1 MSYSR
6 LALIALLSLAAPGHA
21 QTTASPTEDPAAQA
35 AETAETEALLAAL
48 RFDELLEVMRDE
60 GLAQGGTLQADMFP
74 SGGGAGWPVA
84 LDRIYEVDRLRAG
97 FAAAFE
103 AELASEPELVA
114 DILAFY
120 ASDLGQ
126 RVVALEIEARRAFL
140 DEAAEEAARVAADRR
155 RAGRDPRFALIERF
169 IAAGDLLE
177 MNVAGALTGNLAF
190 MTGMNDSGAYGQ
202 GMPRDQL
209 MMDVWGQ
216 EEQVRTDIRSW
227 LEAYLGLAYQPLD
240 DAELEGYIAFMESPQ
255 GQRLNAA
262 LFVGFDRM
270 FRQLSY
276 DLGRAAGVAM
286 LGRDI

>member
-21 QTTASPTEDPAAQA
+21 QTTASPTEEPAAQA
-35 AETAETEALLAAL
+35 AETAGTEALLAAL
-48 RFDELLEVMRDE
+48 RFDDLLEVMRDE
-60 GLAQGGTLQADMFP
+60 GLAQAATLQADMFP
-74 SGGGAGWPVA
+74 SGGGAGWPAA

-97 FAAAFE
+97 FASTFE
-103 AELASEPELVA
+103 AELASEPELLA
-114 DILAFY
+114 AILAFY

-126 RVVALEIEARRAFL
+126 RVVTLEVEARRAFL
-140 DEAAEEAARVAADRR
+140 DEAAEESARVAADRR
-155 RAGRDPRFALIERF
+155 RTGRDPRFALIERF

-202 GMPRDQL
+202 GLPRDQL

-216 EEQVRTDIRSW
+216 EEQVRADIRSW

-240 DAELEGYIAFMESPQ
+240 DAELEGYIAFMESPE

-276 DLGRAAGVAM
+276 ELGRAAGVAM